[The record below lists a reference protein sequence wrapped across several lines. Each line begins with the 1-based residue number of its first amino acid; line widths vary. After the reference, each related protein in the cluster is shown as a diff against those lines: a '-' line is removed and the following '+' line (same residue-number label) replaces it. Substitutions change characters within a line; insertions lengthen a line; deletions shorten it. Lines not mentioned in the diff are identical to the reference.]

1 MNGDGDG
8 SRSLPLSSSFLP
20 VLLLWRGGWGWK
32 LYNFAIRFEVVILTE
47 ASTNQ
52 VVIEELDI
60 LIINI
65 LDDRDSQGIE
75 GGQSH
80 LQLWPP

>member
-1 MNGDGDG
+1 MAQGHCLSLHRF
-8 SRSLPLSSSFLP
+8 SRFSFCGG
-20 VLLLWRGGWGWK
+20 GGWGWK